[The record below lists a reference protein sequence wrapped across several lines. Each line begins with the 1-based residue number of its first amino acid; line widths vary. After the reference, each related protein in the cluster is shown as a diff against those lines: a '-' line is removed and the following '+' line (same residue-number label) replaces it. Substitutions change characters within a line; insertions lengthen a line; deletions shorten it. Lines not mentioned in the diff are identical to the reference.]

1 MGSKLDLEQ
10 KVFEGLAGRQA
21 SHELRERGQYDRWEN
36 RRAEEFKKVE
46 HGRQNSAEGQQSWQR
61 KPLLDQKRGYYNT
74 QGIPPPDFQNEI
86 ANSRKRYAMNMV
98 DTEPQAPSS
107 PKKARLSADWQ
118 TEAGEMLD
126 TKARKTQAGQTGS
139 AGEQSKKKLLKS
151 GTPFPPCGV

>member
-1 MGSKLDLEQ
+1 MGSKVDLEQ

-36 RRAEEFKKVE
+36 RRAEEFNKVE

-86 ANSRKRYAMNMV
+86 AKSRKRYAMNMA

-118 TEAGEMLD
+118 TEAGE
-126 TKARKTQAGQTGS
+126 TNAGHKG
-139 AGEQSKKKLLKS
+139 
-151 GTPFPPCGV
+151 